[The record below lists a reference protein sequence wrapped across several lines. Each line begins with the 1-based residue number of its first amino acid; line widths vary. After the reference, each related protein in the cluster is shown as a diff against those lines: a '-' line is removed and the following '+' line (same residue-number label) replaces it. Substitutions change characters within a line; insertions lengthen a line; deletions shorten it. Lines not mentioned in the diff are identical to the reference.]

1 MLHIIDK
8 GLAVDEGLSSPDAV
22 EWCQYLK
29 AEMLLPDPATLEEG
43 KAMLD
48 VLVESDNIELRSL
61 SIIGVAYIAAHGLDK
76 PKEGLKILKKNI
88 KLLDEPAVNS
98 EIRNIWYDYMAA
110 LATRLGKTKDADKY
124 LKLKETTKN

>member
-8 GLAVDEGLSSPDAV
+8 GFALDEGLSSSDAV
-22 EWCQYLK
+22 ERCQYLK
-29 AEMLLPDPATLEEG
+29 AEMLLPDPTTLEEG
-43 KAMLD
+43 KAMLN

-61 SIIGVAYIAAHGLDK
+61 AIIGVAYIAAHGLDK
-76 PKEGLKILKKNI
+76 PKEGLKLLKKNI

-110 LATRLGKTKDADKY
+110 IATRLGKTKDADKY

>member
-1 MLHIIDK
+1 MLN
-8 GLAVDEGLSSPDAV
+8 
-22 EWCQYLK
+22 
-29 AEMLLPDPATLEEG
+29 
-43 KAMLD
+43 

-76 PKEGLKILKKNI
+76 PKEGLKLLKKNI

-110 LATRLGKTKDADKY
+110 IATRLGKTKDADKY